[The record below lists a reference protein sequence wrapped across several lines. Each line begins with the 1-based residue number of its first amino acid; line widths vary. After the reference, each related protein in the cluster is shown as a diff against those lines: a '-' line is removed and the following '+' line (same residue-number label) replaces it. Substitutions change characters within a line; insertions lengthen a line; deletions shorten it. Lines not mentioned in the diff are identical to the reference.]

1 MNGERKLFL
10 TLAIGVPLMAAVF
23 TIAICVGRYQVSLDA
38 LMGILSGNR
47 AAYPTEWN
55 VLVKLRIPRTIAALA
70 VGIGLSVSGLLYQE
84 LFQNKLVSPDLLG
97 VSDGAGVGAAVAIL
111 MGLSSWAITG
121 LSFITGILAV
131 LAAIAISRSVRSRS
145 SATLLLS
152 GIIVGGFAASVL
164 GFVKYLAGPDTTL
177 ASIEFWLMGSCEY
190 VNMDKAL
197 LLAGVI
203 TVCMAIIIPIKWRIY
218 LISLGSEE
226 CRSRGINYN
235 AYKWLIIGLA
245 TLMTAATVSVVG
257 CVAWIGLV
265 IPHIARMVV
274 GRNTKFSIPLA
285 AIFGGILMMV
295 ADIVSRCFTT
305 SEIPLLVVM
314 GMIGSVMFVII
325 MRLTGGRIDDRL

>member
-1 MNGERKLFL
+1 MNSERKLFL

-23 TIAICVGRYQVSLDA
+23 AIAICVGRYQVSLDA
-38 LMGILSGNR
+38 LMGILSGNC

-97 VSDGAGVGAAVAIL
+97 VSDGAGVGAAAAIL
-111 MGLSSWAITG
+111 LGLSSWAITG

-131 LAAIAISRSVRSRS
+131 FAAIAISHSVRSRS

-164 GFVKYLAGPDTTL
+164 GFIKYLAGPDTTL

-197 LLAGVI
+197 LLAGAI

-265 IPHIARMVV
+265 IPHIAKMVA

>member
-1 MNGERKLFL
+1 MTGEKKLFL
-10 TLAIGVPLMAAVF
+10 TLAVGIPLMAAVF
-23 TIAICVGRYQVSLDA
+23 VVAICVGRYQVSFDA

-111 MGLSSWAITG
+111 LGLSSWAITG

-131 LAAIAISRSVRSRS
+131 LAAIAISRSIRSRS
-145 SATLLLS
+145 SAVLLLS
-152 GIIVGGFAASVL
+152 GIIVAGFAASVL

-197 LLAGVI
+197 LLAGAI

-226 CRSRGINYN
+226 CRSRGMNYD

-274 GRNTKFSIPLA
+274 GRNTRLSIPLA
-285 AIFGGILMMV
+285 AIFGGILMMI

-314 GMIGSVMFVII
+314 GLIGSVMFVII
-325 MRLTGGRIDDRL
+325 LRLTGGRIDERL

>member
-23 TIAICVGRYQVSLDA
+23 AIAICVGRYQVSLDA
-38 LMGILSGNR
+38 LMGILSGNC

-111 MGLSSWAITG
+111 LGLSSWAITG

-131 LAAIAISRSVRSRS
+131 FAAIAISHSVRSRS

-152 GIIVGGFAASVL
+152 WIIVGGFAASVL
-164 GFVKYLAGPDTTL
+164 GFIKYLAGPDTTL

-197 LLAGVI
+197 LLAGAI

-265 IPHIARMVV
+265 IPHIAKMVA

>member
-23 TIAICVGRYQVSLDA
+23 AIAICVGRYQVSLDA

-55 VLVKLRIPRTIAALA
+55 VLVNLRIPRTIAALA

-111 MGLSSWAITG
+111 LGLSSWAITG

-131 LAAIAISRSVRSRS
+131 FAAIAISRSVRSRS
-145 SATLLLS
+145 SGTLLLS

-164 GFVKYLAGPDTTL
+164 GFIKYLAGPDTTL

-197 LLAGVI
+197 LLAGAI

-265 IPHIARMVV
+265 IPHIAKMVA